1 MIKRKGAR
9 AAKDIP
15 EEILS
20 QLNEGCIESVNLTEW
35 LAIDQQILLENLLVQ
50 HQRTYYF
57 PSVIQKINALKKH
70 TVNTINETIGT
81 ELLYLT
87 TQNNDQAFFRL
98 LSQHPADIVRCWA
111 AYMIGKDDALNIKDT
126 LHQIQYFAADKH
138 FGVREI
144 CWMAVKPK
152 ITAHL
157 ETSINLLSKWAFHS
171 DENIRRFSTE
181 SIRPRGVW
189 CTHIDALK
197 QTPEIAL
204 AILETL
210 KSDPSKY
217 VQDSV
222 GNWLNDAGKTRPDFV
237 ISLCNRWEKESSS
250 KATQY
255 IIKKAMRTIRKV

>member
-1 MIKRKGAR
+1 MIKRKAAR

-50 HQRTYYF
+50 HERTYYF

-98 LSQHPADIVRCWA
+98 LSQHTANIVRCWA

-144 CWMAVKPK
+144 CWMAVRPK

-157 ETSINLLSKWAFHS
+157 ETSINLLSKWSFHS

-197 QTPEIAL
+197 QTPELAL

-237 ISLCNRWEKESSS
+237 ISLCNRWEKESPS